1 MSDRDSEADPQEGA
15 GSSRPRSRRRWWI
28 LGGVLLA
35 GASVYGVT
43 WLRYPSDRTPEGA
56 YLRIVTAVNRGR
68 PELFFAYTEEAAQHA
83 CFTIR
88 DYRRR
93 ALELIAESYP
103 EPERA
108 EWLERYRALGEAP
121 DGPDVFAHFAR
132 ERGWLDRLRRDMSGV
147 QRVEIS
153 GERATV
159 ETARGTRYP
168 FRRRPNGIWG
178 TTLFTAALTT
188 EAERAARDLQLIERA
203 ADDYRRAASRAR

>member
-1 MSDRDSEADPQEGA
+1 MTAR
-15 GSSRPRSRRRWWI
+15 I
-28 LGGVLLA
+28 
-35 GASVYGVT
+35 
-43 WLRYPSDRTPEGA
+43 LRYEIRDELLGI
-56 YLRIVTAVNRGR
+56 LREPTA
-68 PELFFAYTEEAAQHA
+68 LFFSVLMPVGFFALFTAMFSGQATESPSTAMIVP
-83 CFTIR
+83 FGTFG
-88 DYRRR
+88 
-93 ALELIAESYP
+93 ALAVVLMNPGIGLA
-103 EPERA
+103 
-108 EWLERYRALGEAP
+108 
-121 DGPDVFAHFAR
+121 DAR